1 LTIADQLRKEGLEKG
16 LEKGRKAVAITML
29 KEGMNIEE
37 ISKITKLDKKE
48 IELMKNEIKH

>member
-1 LTIADQLRKEGLEKG
+1 MTIADQLRKEGLEKG

>member
-1 LTIADQLRKEGLEKG
+1 MTIADQLRKEGLEKG

-37 ISKITKLDKKE
+37 IAKLTKLDKKE
-48 IELMKNEIKH
+48 IELMKKEIKH

>member
-1 LTIADQLRKEGLEKG
+1 MTIADQLRKEG